1 MFTGLIQEIGVLRA
15 VRRTSAGLRWSIAA
29 PSLAPCLKPGDSI
42 NISGAC
48 QTVEEIAQ
56 SLITGTAIPE
66 TLRVTHAAR
75 WTVGRALNLEL
86 ALRADERLG
95 GHLVSGHVDT
105 TGRVSGTHKSA
116 GGVRLDIAFDAEY
129 DRWVVAKGSIALDGV
144 SLTVAHCARGR
155 VTVALIPETL
165 AKTTLGRVRVGDT
178 VNVEFDQMIKA
189 VVKGARSR
197 GVDEALLER
206 VGF

>member
-1 MFTGLIQEIGVLRA
+1 MFTGLIQEIGIVRA
-15 VRRTSAGLRWSIAA
+15 VRRTAAGLRWSIAA
-29 PSLAPCLKPGDSI
+29 PALAPRLKPGDSL

-48 QTVEEIAQ
+48 QTVEAIAKDLV
-56 SLITGTAIPE
+56 SGTAIPE
-66 TLRVTHAAR
+66 TLRVTNAAR

-86 ALRADERLG
+86 ALRADDRLG
-95 GHLVSGHVDT
+95 GHLVTGHVDT
-105 TGRVSGTHKSA
+105 TGRVSGTRKSVA
-116 GGVRLDIAFDAEY
+116 GFRLDVTFDAEF

-165 AKTTLGRVRVGDT
+165 AATTWGSVRVGDT
-178 VNVEFDQMIKA
+178 INVEFDQMIKA
-189 VVKGARSR
+189 VVKGARTR

-206 VGF
+206 AGF